1 MHPPY
6 FEHAG
11 SDFEGLECP
20 EALLQCDIS
29 ICRSGLQ
36 RDARDK
42 HVTRDKSKRGIVGK
56 RTRTNDEVPS
66 PIHDH
71 LQQHLLDARIALQA
85 DLKPTDSTSSPHRG
99 STRSK
104 VKNTLISWR
113 RVGPM
118 PSQDRRNCDAN
129 MGRVEGRI
137 SLRGAAMSCDLLAD
151 GRQVIC
157 GDIRHHIQDVCLLA
171 GCELES

>member
-42 HVTRDKSKRGIVGK
+42 HVTRDKSKRGIAGK

-85 DLKPTDSTSSPHRG
+85 DLKPTDSTPSPHRG

-104 VKNTLISWR
+104 VKNTLISW
-113 RVGPM
+113 
-118 PSQDRRNCDAN
+118 
-129 MGRVEGRI
+129 
-137 SLRGAAMSCDLLAD
+137 
-151 GRQVIC
+151 
-157 GDIRHHIQDVCLLA
+157 
-171 GCELES
+171 

>member
-6 FEHAG
+6 FEHAR

-20 EALLQCDIS
+20 EALFKCDI
-29 ICRSGLQ
+29 
-36 RDARDK
+36 
-42 HVTRDKSKRGIVGK
+42 HVTRDKSKRGTVGK

-85 DLKPTDSTSSPHRG
+85 DLKPTDSTPSPHRG

-104 VKNTLISWR
+104 VKNALISW
-113 RVGPM
+113 
-118 PSQDRRNCDAN
+118 
-129 MGRVEGRI
+129 
-137 SLRGAAMSCDLLAD
+137 
-151 GRQVIC
+151 
-157 GDIRHHIQDVCLLA
+157 
-171 GCELES
+171 